1 MVIWVCILFSLLYW
15 VQIYY
20 IFVLTLKGKM
30 GGERRCKWYLYLT
43 RGWVA
48 RETVIK
54 VTTLPVTLRKRPV
67 PLNLH
72 FISATTVKNQLL
84 ARRFGGVF
92 YLWLDLRNFMRETLI
107 IGGSLLNVSVA
118 FIHSG
123 GDFIKT

>member
-1 MVIWVCILFSLLYW
+1 MIPVFDTGMS
-15 VQIYY
+15 
-20 IFVLTLKGKM
+20 
-30 GGERRCKWYLYLT
+30 GE
-43 RGWVA
+43 

-92 YLWLDLRNFMRETLI
+92 YLWLDLRNFTRETLI

-118 FIHSG
+118 FIYSG

>member
-1 MVIWVCILFSLLYW
+1 MIPVFDTGMS
-15 VQIYY
+15 
-20 IFVLTLKGKM
+20 
-30 GGERRCKWYLYLT
+30 GE
-43 RGWVA
+43 

-92 YLWLDLRNFMRETLI
+92 YLWLDLRNFTRETLI